1 MIIKVSVVITDGVL
15 WEQYIEVL
23 SWLDENVL
31 LLFPLG
37 IRFCGRQ

>member
-15 WEQYIEVL
+15 GEQYIEVS
-23 SWLDENVL
+23 SWLDGNVL
-31 LLFPLG
+31 LVFPLG